1 LAGPADKEEMSSP
14 GPRNAART
22 GLAGAVVAGIAF
34 FDGIFLGAPI
44 ALLAASFRPGI
55 VFLGAI
61 VAVVVVVSGCCRWLD
76 RRWEDW
82 RSGNGKRIEARLT
95 TMRTSRLLRHPVAW
109 IEQGSDRSYAFAA
122 AIVNPILVVA
132 VSRLGSG
139 TPVGER
145 RIMLGSIAY
154 AVPYV
159 ALWSLVG
166 LALGGAVR
174 SA

>member
-1 LAGPADKEEMSSP
+1 MSSS
-14 GPRNAART
+14 GPVTAART
-22 GLAGAVVAGIAF
+22 GLIGAVVAGVAF

-44 ALLAASFRPGI
+44 ALFAASFRPGF
-55 VFLGAI
+55 VFLAAI
-61 VAVVVVVSGCCRWLD
+61 VAVVGVVGGCCRWLD
-76 RRWEDW
+76 RRWDDW
-82 RSGNGKRIEARLT
+82 RSGNGKRIEARLA

-122 AIVNPILVVA
+122 AVVNPILVVA
-132 VSRLGSG
+132 FSRLGSG